1 MAADEEAKENPMA
14 QTSVGTPIYMS
25 PQIILG

>member
-1 MAADEEAKENPMA
+1 MAADEEMKHSPTT

-25 PQIILG
+25 PQIITG